1 MKYSYFSKSYNTLP
15 GIIANARAG
24 RMPVLNLNSIAIY
37 FFDRACALIQ
47 NQFVTDQLIKTG
59 KRTTIYKNGNR

>member
-1 MKYSYFSKSYNTLP
+1 MP
-15 GIIANARAG
+15 VEGG
-24 RMPVLNLNSIAIY
+24 MPVLNLNPITIY